1 MSDITMVPIA
11 SIKPYW
17 RNPRKADESSVKAVA
32 RSISRFGF
40 NQPLVL
46 DKNNVIIVGH
56 TRFKA
61 LMQLNFKEVPCVIA
75 DLTAEQAKEYRIIDN
90 KSNELTSWDWEKL
103 IPELRELDLLEL
115 KPFFV
120 DIDLDE
126 TLRDAANISS
136 PVTQERFDKR
146 SAELNDRFKNGNK
159 ETLSDFIN
167 LMCPECGNEFSV
179 SRTDVLKRPD

>member
-1 MSDITMVPIA
+1 
-11 SIKPYW
+11 
-17 RNPRKADESSVKAVA
+17 
-32 RSISRFGF
+32 
-40 NQPLVL
+40 
-46 DKNNVIIVGH
+46 
-56 TRFKA
+56 
-61 LMQLNFKEVPCVIA
+61 VIA